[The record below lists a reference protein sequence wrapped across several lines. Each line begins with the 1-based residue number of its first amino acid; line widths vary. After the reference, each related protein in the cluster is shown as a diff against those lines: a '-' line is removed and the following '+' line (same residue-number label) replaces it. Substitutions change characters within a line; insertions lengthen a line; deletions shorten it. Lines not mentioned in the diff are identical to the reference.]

1 MVIAMPLNPV
11 VPARPELRSDRG
23 FSLVKFVLIS
33 VPVLFVVFALAQV
46 GVWFYE
52 RNVVAN
58 AAASGAQYAAT
69 QGGAGGDVRAADM
82 ITHGLNRASARQL
95 ACVASGQIDPHTGL
109 QSTTVSCSG
118 RVTMWLLPYDEPFAV
133 HVGSTVVLQTP

>member
-1 MVIAMPLNPV
+1 MVIAMPPYPV
-11 VPARPELRSDRG
+11 DPARPDLRSDRG
-23 FSLVKFVLIS
+23 LSLVKFMLVS
-33 VPVLFVVFALAQV
+33 VPLVFAMFALAQV

-52 RNVVAN
+52 RNVVAT
-58 AAASGAQYAAT
+58 AAANGAQYAAT
-69 QGGAGGDVRAADM
+69 QGGAGGDVKAGELIA
-82 ITHGLNRASARQL
+82 HGLNRASARQL

-118 RVTMWLLPYDEPFAV
+118 KVTMWLLPYDEPFPV